1 METVFEIPLKGGE
14 HGYLLLNGE
23 EPSVANVNGRV
34 QQAGSWNN
42 AFLDLGY
49 SNRARTV
56 SVSITKRLTKALLGT
71 VTKSELNGVYQD
83 LSRHILRLENGGGEI
98 RADQDG
104 VIFFPLFYDEG
115 LHVQVDG
122 QQVETLNLEGMLGVP
137 VSKGNHTVSLAYDPP
152 GLKIGMA
159 CSLLSVILWLALTG
173 QTEIYHSIRKNI
185 FRRRLA
191 IRETNQHNCS
201 VSE

>member
-1 METVFEIPLKGGE
+1 M
-14 HGYLLLNGE
+14 
-23 EPSVANVNGRV
+23 
-34 QQAGSWNN
+34 
-42 AFLDLGY
+42 
-49 SNRARTV
+49 
-56 SVSITKRLTKALLGT
+56 
-71 VTKSELNGVYQD
+71 
-83 LSRHILRLENGGGEI
+83 
-98 RADQDG
+98 
-104 VIFFPLFYDEG
+104 
-115 LHVQVDG
+115 DG

-137 VSKGNHTVSLAYDPP
+137 VSKGNHTVSLAYDSP